1 MIGIERGTVVAE
13 RYVVSDIVRPWFA
26 DHPDS
31 GTVCIALDAI
41 LDMAVTLYVA
51 PSETSG
57 DLLDAARRSALLTD
71 PRIPTVLDVGRADG
85 IDFVVFERSVATPL
99 PAILRHGPLA
109 PEAARAFVGELATA
123 LAHASARGLYHLCLG
138 PECVGLKDSLDA
150 TVTGVAIDAAVAH
163 AAYGLDLEAMPTT
176 AKKREDAL
184 ALMNIFYAALTGH
197 WPGDEPRAGLPVAQR
212 RNNRFV
218 RVSELVDGVPSDLE
232 EFVSGVVM
240 KIEPGPRSASEVV
253 RFLDEWDIHQLRQL
267 SPGSPRPDGD
277 ELRRTEDEEFSGTE
291 AATGASSARPT
302 TKTEQ
307 ATASPTAALTPPR
320 PATPPAAAGAP
331 APEKRATPAQLRAAL
346 ARIGL
351 TRPGAS
357 GLAAGRLADSETPYD
372 DRMQM
377 RQAAVFP
384 ISSEELASAETEE
397 WQPEDTFA
405 SYEQYADAAADAN
418 ETQRIADRSR
428 MFTSDDE
435 LSADDTQVIS
445 TDPEAV
451 DDAEADED
459 EDDGSWFLGGMFTT
473 REEELERQRA
483 EYARERRLQQQAEER
498 ARAQEQSRRK
508 SAAVPAAGLGADLA
522 ADTAQSS
529 TTERETS
536 RQPATPAP
544 PAGSPRTPQNRTGTK
559 PAADGGA
566 ATSAA
571 AGAPAGAAAPAAAAS
586 AAPGGTGGAGPRP
599 PAEDGASADKPSRP
613 LAPILIGVLALLVVA
628 ALIIGIIVG
637 TQGDDEP
644 TAEEPTAEAE
654 PTEEQ
659 PPTEEPQGPAPVIAD
674 VSALDPEG
682 DDTENDDAA
691 SNVLD
696 DDDSAWRTDR
706 YNSSKFGN
714 LKSGVGLAFEL
725 EESAAVSQV
734 ELTSDR
740 EGSDFEVRIG
750 DSDEPE
756 EATVV
761 GKGTTEDG
769 KTTVDLED
777 GAEGSVVI
785 IWFTE
790 LGSADGGYR
799 AYVTHVGL
807 F

>member
-85 IDFVVFERSVATPL
+85 LDFVVFERSFATPL
-99 PAILRHGPLA
+99 PAILRNGPLA

-123 LAHASARGLYHLCLG
+123 LAHASSRSLYHLCLG
-138 PECVGLKDSLDA
+138 PECVGLKDNFDA

-163 AAYGLDLEAMPTT
+163 TAYGLDLEAMPTA

-197 WPGDEPRAGLPVAQR
+197 WPSDEPRAGLPVAQR

-253 RFLDEWDIHQLRQL
+253 RFLDEWDVHQLRQL
-267 SPGSPRPDGD
+267 STGSPRPDGD
-277 ELRRTEDEEFSGTE
+277 ELRRTEDEKFSGTE

-302 TKTEQ
+302 TKADP
-307 ATASPTAALTPPR
+307 ATASGAAALTPPR

-346 ARIGL
+346 TRIGL

-384 ISSEELASAETEE
+384 ISSEQLASAETDE

-405 SYEQYADAAADAN
+405 SYEQYADAEADAN

-428 MFTSDDE
+428 MFTSDEE

-445 TDPEAV
+445 TDQEAV
-451 DDAEADED
+451 EDPEADED

-483 EYARERRLQQQAEER
+483 EYERERRLQQEAEER

-508 SAAVPAAGLGADLA
+508 SAAAPAAGLGADLA
-522 ADTAQSS
+522 DDTAQSDA
-529 TTERETS
+529 TERETDQ
-536 RQPATPAP
+536 QPANPAP
-544 PAGSPRTPQNRTGTK
+544 AAAVSESK
-559 PAADGGA
+559 PKSGPGRKPNATGGA

-571 AGAPAGAAAPAAAAS
+571 AAAPAAAA
-586 AAPGGTGGAGPRP
+586 GGSGGKGSRP
-599 PAEDGASADKPSRP
+599 PAEDDASADKPSRP
-613 LAPILIGVLALLVVA
+613 LVPILIGVLALLVVG
-628 ALIIGIIVG
+628 ALIVGIIVG

-644 TAEEPTAEAE
+644 TAEEPTAETE

-659 PPTEEPQGPAPVIAD
+659 PPTEEEPQGPKPVIAD
-674 VSALDPEG
+674 ASALDPEG
-682 DDTENDDAA
+682 DETENDDAA

-714 LKSGVGLAFEL
+714 LKSGVGLALEL
-725 EESAAVSQV
+725 EESATVSQV
-734 ELTSDR
+734 ELTSDH

-750 DSDEPE
+750 DSDDPE
-756 EATVV
+756 DATVV

-769 KTTVDLED
+769 KTTVDLDD

-799 AYVTHVGL
+799 AYVSHVGL
-807 F
+807 S

>member
-71 PRIPTVLDVGRADG
+71 PRIPTILDVGRADG

-99 PAILRHGPLA
+99 PAILRTGPLA

-138 PECVGLKDSLDA
+138 PECVGLKDNLDA

-218 RVSELVDGVPSDLE
+218 RVSELVDGVPSGLE

-253 RFLDEWDIHQLRQL
+253 RFLDEWDVHQLRQL
-267 SPGSPRPDGD
+267 SPGRPRPGGD

-302 TKTEQ
+302 TKTDP
-307 ATASPTAALTPPR
+307 ASVSQTAALTPPR
-320 PATPPAAAGAP
+320 PVTPPAAAGAP

-384 ISSEELASAETEE
+384 ISSEELASAETDE

-405 SYEQYADAAADAN
+405 SYEQYADAEADAN
-418 ETQRIADRSR
+418 ETQRIADPSR
-428 MFTSDDE
+428 MFASDDE

-445 TDPEAV
+445 TDQEAV
-451 DDAEADED
+451 DDAEAEED

-483 EYARERRLQQQAEER
+483 EYERERRLQQEAEER

-508 SAAVPAAGLGADLA
+508 SAAAPTAGLGADLA

-529 TTERETS
+529 TTEREAS
-536 RQPATPAP
+536 RRPATPAP
-544 PAGSPRTPQNRTGTK
+544 AADSPRTPQNGTGTK
-559 PAADGGA
+559 PAAGGGGA
-566 ATSAA
+566 RPLP
-571 AGAPAGAAAPAAAAS
+571 PAGDDAP
-586 AAPGGTGGAGPRP
+586 
-599 PAEDGASADKPSRP
+599 ADKPSRP
-613 LAPILIGVLALLVVA
+613 LVPILIGVLALLVVA
-628 ALIIGIIVG
+628 ALVVGVIVG

-644 TAEEPTAEAE
+644 TAEEPTAETE

-659 PPTEEPQGPAPVIAD
+659 PPTEEPQGPTPVVAD

-714 LKSGVGLAFEL
+714 LKSGVGLALEL
-725 EESAAVSQV
+725 EESAGVSQV

-750 DSDEPE
+750 DSDDPE
-756 EATVV
+756 DATVV

-769 KTTVDLED
+769 KTTVDLDD

-807 F
+807 T